1 MSQNRPQNRSNMNRN
16 RPSGQKRRPYDQ
28 NKDTM
33 RRTPSQNSQK
43 RRPSN
48 SNYGYQ
54 ETVEFPTRR
63 QSGSSQ
69 RSYNQ
74 SQNPRNYNSY
84 QNTGRG
90 GNSIEFPT
98 QNTHRPQNGQSNANA
113 RMYAN
118 SGQSRNRSGQRPR
131 NNNTTQYPGNPS
143 GNRPR
148 NRNTAQQRRQPPN
161 GRLRPTQA
169 TMQNPERRERKKKRR
184 MTRAAIRRRRLMRKL
199 TAFALLLCVIG
210 VGIYLT
216 GTMLFK
222 ISSIQVQNADGAVV
236 QELAGYSSDQILSA
250 LGVQIEE
257 NIFTVDSSRK
267 AAELEKVFPK
277 LESIRVVREYPGT
290 VVVRATEAT
299 PSYAM
304 QVKGGWLTL
313 SAGLKILDKTST
325 QPSNLPTLYGGEPV
339 STKPG
344 DQLNFETEAASTS
357 AASDSAAS
365 SEVTVE
371 PDHRLESLN
380 TLMAALENYDL
391 LDDVTR
397 IEFEDTEEMA
407 FLYQDRISVLL
418 GTLNELDYKLKLG
431 QYVLLNEDGKGC
443 AATDTGML
451 DLSHLSASSTR
462 KFRFAQ
468 GEPTLPSGYVVP
480 EKIEPVSGET
490 TDDTTAADSSA
501 ETADETTAADDT
513 AAEAEPTETTE
524 PTAENQ
530 TQTTNQR

>member
-1 MSQNRPQNRSNMNRN
+1 MAQNRN
-16 RPSGQKRRPYDQ
+16 RNNNRNRTGGSKHRAYDQ
-28 NKDTM
+28 NRDNL
-33 RRTPSQNSQK
+33 RRTPSQNPQN
-43 RRPSN
+43 RRPAN
-48 SNYGYQ
+48 SSYGYP

-63 QSGSSQ
+63 QNNSGQ
-69 RSYNQ
+69 RNDPSR
-74 SQNPRNYNSY
+74 NPNGYTNV
-84 QNTGRG
+84 NTGRRN
-90 GNSIEFPT
+90 NSIEFPT
-98 QNTHRPQNGQSNANA
+98 GQTGNRRPQQGTAAN
-113 RMYAN
+113 
-118 SGQSRNRSGQRPR
+118 RNRNGQRPR
-131 NNNTTQYPGNPS
+131 NNTAQYPGRAA

-148 NRNTAQQRRQPPN
+148 NSRNAQRQPPN

-169 TMQNPERRERKKKRR
+169 TMQDPARRERKKKRR
-184 MTRAAIRRRRLMRKL
+184 MTRAAIRRRRLMRRL

-257 NIFTVDSSRK
+257 NIFSVDGRQK

-277 LESIRVVREYPGT
+277 LESIQVEREYPGT

-304 QVKGGWLTL
+304 QVQGGWLTL
-313 SAGLKILDKTST
+313 SAGLKILDKTSD
-325 QPSNLPTLYGGEPV
+325 QPAGLTTLYGGEPV
-339 STKPG
+339 SETPG
-344 DQLNFETEAASTS
+344 DQLTFEAAEPAADSTAS
-357 AASDSAAS
+357 AAADSSAS
-365 SEVTVE
+365 SDAAAE
-371 PDHRLESLN
+371 PAADQRLESLH
-380 TLMAALENYDL
+380 TLMTALETYDL

-397 IEFEDTEEMA
+397 IEFEDTEQMA

-431 QYVLLNEDGKGC
+431 QYVLLNQDGKGC
-443 AATDTGML
+443 AATDTGVL

-468 GEPTLPSGYVVP
+468 GDPELPSGYVVP
-480 EKIEPVSGET
+480 ETPDVPEAP
-490 TDDTTAADSSA
+490 A
-501 ETADETTAADDT
+501 ETGSTDPAAAENAPAADDT
-513 AAEAEPTETTE
+513 AQADPAAETPEI
-524 PTAENQ
+524 TAENQ
-530 TQTTNQR
+530 TQTTNQE

>member
-1 MSQNRPQNRSNMNRN
+1 MSQNRPQNRSNNQSRN

-28 NKDTM
+28 NRDTM
-33 RRTPSQNSQK
+33 RRTSSQNSQN

-63 QSGSSQ
+63 QSGSGQ

-74 SQNPRNYNSY
+74 GQNPRNYNNY
-84 QNTGRG
+84 PNAGRS

-98 QNTHRPQNGQSNANA
+98 QNTRRPQNGQSNANT

-118 SGQSRNRSGQRPR
+118 SAQNRNRNGQRPR
-131 NNNTTQYPGNPS
+131 NNNTTQYPGNSS

-148 NRNTAQQRRQPPN
+148 NRNAQQHRQPPN

-184 MTRAAIRRRRLMRKL
+184 MTRAAIRRRRLRQKL
-199 TAFALLLCVIG
+199 LAFALLLSVIVIG
-210 VGIYLT
+210 VYLT

-222 ISSIQVQNADGAVV
+222 ISSIQVQNTDGAVV

-250 LGVQIEE
+250 LGVQLEE
-257 NIFTVDSSRK
+257 NIFTVDSSQK

-325 QPSNLPTLYGGEPV
+325 QPSGLPTLYGGEPV

-344 DQLNFETEAASTS
+344 DQLNFETETVSTS
-357 AASDSAAS
+357 TASGSAAS
-365 SEVTVE
+365 SEAAVE

-380 TLMAALENYDL
+380 TLMTALESYDL

-431 QYVLLNEDGKGC
+431 QYVLLNQDGKGC

-490 TDDTTAADSSA
+490 TADSFA
-501 ETADETTAADDT
+501 ETADDTTAADDT
-513 AAEAEPTETTE
+513 AAETETTETTE